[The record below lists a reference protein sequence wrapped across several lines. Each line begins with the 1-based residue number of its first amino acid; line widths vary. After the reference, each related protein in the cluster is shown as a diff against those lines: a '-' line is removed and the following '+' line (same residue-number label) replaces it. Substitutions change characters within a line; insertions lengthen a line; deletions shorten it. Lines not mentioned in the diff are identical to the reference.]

1 MIAGYRTHWALIAS
15 AAALA
20 ACTQSPSNAQDAA
33 AANTAAPAASPA
45 TTTLPAAITAAAADP
60 ARGADAA
67 TTDTRRHG
75 PEILAFAG
83 VKPGDKV
90 IDLIPGGAY
99 WTKLFAKTVGANG
112 HVYGIWP
119 TPYANEARSDV
130 IAYQKLAGSADFP
143 NVSMNVEPATEIMV
157 PEKADLVFTSQNY
170 HDYPDKFMGH
180 VDPAVLNKA
189 VFDALKPGGIWLIV
203 DHAAPAGSGM
213 ADTDTLHRIDPAIVK
228 QQVTA
233 AGFEFVGSSDLLANP
248 ADDHMKKVFDPAIR
262 GHTDQFIYKFRK
274 PA

>member
-1 MIAGYRTHWALIAS
+1 MNKAGWILLAS

-20 ACTQSPSNAQDAA
+20 ACSQATAGQDNSANTATPAA
-33 AANTAAPAASPA
+33 AAASTAV
-45 TTTLPAAITAAAADP
+45 PAAIASAASDP
-60 ARGADAA
+60 ARGPDAA
-67 TTDTRRHG
+67 TTDQRRHG

-99 WTKLFAKTVGANG
+99 WTKLFAKTAGASG

-119 TPYANEARSDV
+119 TPYADEAKTNVVD
-130 IAYQKLAGSADFP
+130 YQKLAGSTDFA
-143 NVSMNVEPATEIMV
+143 NVSMSIEPATEITA
-157 PEKADLVFTSQNY
+157 PEKVDLVFTSQNY
-170 HDYPDKFMGH
+170 HDYPDKFMGP
-180 VDPAVLNKA
+180 VDPATLNKA
-189 VFDALKPGGIWLIV
+189 VFDALKPGGIFLIV

-248 ADDHMKKVFDPAIR
+248 ADDHTLKVFDPKIR

>member
-1 MIAGYRTHWALIAS
+1 MSKAGWILLAS

-20 ACTQSPSNAQDAA
+20 ACGQATAGQDAGNDMA
-33 AANTAAPAASPA
+33 TPAATA
-45 TTTLPAAITAAAADP
+45 TTASTLPAAIAQAAADP
-60 ARGADAA
+60 SRGADAA
-67 TTDTRRHG
+67 TTDARRHG

-90 IDLIPGGAY
+90 IDLIPGGGY
-99 WTKLFAKTVGANG
+99 WTKLFARTVGAAG

-119 TPYANEARSDV
+119 TPYAGEARTNVTD
-130 IAYQKLAGSADFP
+130 YQKLAGSTDFA
-143 NVSMNVEPATEIMV
+143 NVSMSIEPATEV
-157 PEKADLVFTSQNY
+157 KAAEKVDLVFTSQNY
-170 HDYPDKFMGH
+170 HDYPDKFMGP

-189 VFDALKPGGIWLIV
+189 VFDALKPGGIFLVV

-213 ADTDTLHRIDPAIVK
+213 ADTDTLHRIDPATVK

-248 ADDHMKKVFDPAIR
+248 ADDHTLKVFDPKIR

-274 PA
+274 PG